1 MRNRRF
7 FSLSLRRIPVRG
19 FFFSFIGSETRMGFL
34 DAEEREGM
42 TNDAYAR
49 PVVAR
54 QSLRVVYSPPSSSF
68 DTLVETA
75 AFPRRLTE
83 ISLSEERENISSGR
97 DEGEFIPELFAG
109 GWTNCSP
116 SLDPFEFL
124 LIREIQ
130 EIKEGIPFYFYF
142 SPRRGRKFQQFLL
155 SREWK
160 WIGSR

>member
-19 FFFSFIGSETRMGFL
+19 FFFSFIGSETRTGFL

-54 QSLRVVYSPPSSSF
+54 QSLRVVYSPPSSF

-116 SLDPFEFL
+116 SPDPFEFL

-142 SPRRGRKFQQFLL
+142 SPHRGRKFQQFHF
-155 SREWK
+155 SFPEN
-160 WIGSR
+160 GNG

>member
-54 QSLRVVYSPPSSSF
+54 QSLRVVYSPPSSF
-68 DTLVETA
+68 DTLVET

-97 DEGEFIPELFAG
+97 DEGEFISELFAG

-116 SLDPFEFL
+116 SPDPFEFL

-160 WIGSR
+160 WIDSR

>member
-1 MRNRRF
+1 
-7 FSLSLRRIPVRG
+7 
-19 FFFSFIGSETRMGFL
+19 
-34 DAEEREGM
+34 M

-116 SLDPFEFL
+116 SPDPFEFL

-142 SPRRGRKFQQFLL
+142 PPTEDENFNNFSFPENGN
-155 SREWK
+155 
-160 WIGSR
+160 G

>member
-34 DAEEREGM
+34 AAEEREGM

-68 DTLVETA
+68 DTLVET

>member
-19 FFFSFIGSETRMGFL
+19 FFFSFIGSETRTGFL

-75 AFPRRLTE
+75 FPRRLTE

-116 SLDPFEFL
+116 SPFEFL

>member
-1 MRNRRF
+1 
-7 FSLSLRRIPVRG
+7 
-19 FFFSFIGSETRMGFL
+19 MGFL

-75 AFPRRLTE
+75 FPRCLTE

>member
-1 MRNRRF
+1 
-7 FSLSLRRIPVRG
+7 
-19 FFFSFIGSETRMGFL
+19 MGFL

-142 SPRRGRKFQQFLL
+142 PPTEDENFNNFSFPENGN
-155 SREWK
+155 
-160 WIGSR
+160 G

>member
-116 SLDPFEFL
+116 SPDPFEFL

-142 SPRRGRKFQQFLL
+142 SPHRGRKFQQFLL

>member
-1 MRNRRF
+1 
-7 FSLSLRRIPVRG
+7 
-19 FFFSFIGSETRMGFL
+19 MGFL

-97 DEGEFIPELFAG
+97 DEGEFISELFAG

-142 SPRRGRKFQQFLL
+142 PPTEDENFNNFSFPENGN
-155 SREWK
+155 
-160 WIGSR
+160 G

>member
-7 FSLSLRRIPVRG
+7 FSLSLRRILVRG
-19 FFFSFIGSETRMGFL
+19 FFFSFIGSETRTGFL

-54 QSLRVVYSPPSSSF
+54 QSLRVVYSLPSSSF

-97 DEGEFIPELFAG
+97 DEGEFISELFAG

-116 SLDPFEFL
+116 SPDPFEFL

-142 SPRRGRKFQQFLL
+142 PPTEDENFNNFSFPENGN
-155 SREWK
+155 
-160 WIGSR
+160 G